1 MFQPDDQGRGST
13 QLSQAP
19 GDELTECAA
28 TATYIATVSS
38 DLDMIVL
45 DGLFTALESTLTDL
59 GATRV
64 WIDRDR
70 PAFAVMAELPA
81 TPASV

>member
-13 QLSQAP
+13 QLSRPP
-19 GDELTECAA
+19 GDELTEPGT
-28 TATYIATVSS
+28 TATHVATVSS
-38 DLDMIVL
+38 DLDMVVL
-45 DGLFTALESTLTDL
+45 DGVFTALESTLADL

-81 TPASV
+81 VPAPA